1 MIDQSEQLSS
11 SLTQITLP
19 YNENICTLE
28 AVSRMCATE
37 MCALHCL
44 CQECFKN
51 VFEYATSCKMKL
63 KYHSAK

>member
-1 MIDQSEQLSS
+1 MIDQPEQLSS

-44 CQECFKN
+44 MSRVSK
-51 VFEYATSCKMKL
+51 KL
-63 KYHSAK
+63 V